1 MGKLVRDGIPGFIE
15 RDGRSANIRVLENDE
30 FDRAL
35 REKLVEESNEAKEAD
50 STDLLMELGDVL
62 EVLMSIA
69 AANGHSFAD
78 VDAARLTKLHTH
90 GAFTERIF
98 LE

>member
-15 RDGRSANIRVLENDE
+15 RDGRNATIRVLDDHE

-35 REKLVEESNEAKEAD
+35 REKLVEESNEAKEANG
-50 STDLLMELGDVL
+50 TDLLMELGDVL
-62 EVLMSIA
+62 EVLIA
-69 AANGHSFAD
+69 LAKANGHSLSE
-78 VDAARLTKLHTH
+78 VDAARTTKSQTH
-90 GAFTERIF
+90 GSFTKRLF